1 MTHRA
6 VEKYRTRY
14 AEPESRLLDSV
25 KQTWSQVA
33 VVPACREAEGL
44 FATLRSLDR
53 ASAKRGQRALIV
65 LVINARE
72 NATAETLA
80 VNHRTLQTLWEQ
92 ADTLAEGMTL
102 HAQSSSDV
110 WVVDRT
116 SQGRRFPND
125 QGVGLARK
133 IGCDLALD
141 LWAQGALSTD
151 WIRTTDADATV
162 PDDYFESGAGA
173 DASTLI
179 APFHHTLAGDESFQ
193 EAIALYDIWLRYYV
207 LALGWA
213 GSPYAF
219 QTVGSTM
226 AMRPESYAQVRGF
239 PRKKAAEDFY
249 LLNKLAKVGRVH
261 RHEGVPIHLHG
272 RPSDRV
278 PFGTGA
284 GVTKIHES
292 MADQSLFQIYDPRVF
307 GRLRTWLQA
316 MNAFAEHGHMDR
328 VRSSLED
335 EGWEAKSLS
344 ALESLGGFGILQEAA
359 ENTRSVSA
367 CRRRLHTAFDGFRT
381 LRLVHE
387 LRDELWPNRPWQDA
401 LHSAPFLADS
411 PIDFA
416 TPAVAVYGPLA
427 TLEYQREG
435 AWCVG
440 LGSD

>member
-14 AEPESRLLDSV
+14 AEPESRLLGSV
-25 KQTWSQVA
+25 SRNWTEVA
-33 VVPACREAEGL
+33 VIPACREADGL
-44 FATLRSLDR
+44 FAALRSLDK
-53 ASAKRGQRALIV
+53 ASAKTGQRALIV

-80 VNHRTLQTLWEQ
+80 VNQQTLHALCEQ
-92 ADTLAEGMTL
+92 GVTLAEGMTL
-102 HAQSSSDV
+102 QAQSNSDV

-116 SQGRRFPND
+116 SEGRRFPND

-133 IGCDLALD
+133 IGCDLALE
-141 LWAQGALSTD
+141 LWAQGALSTE

-162 PDDYFESGAGA
+162 PDDYFESRAGA

-179 APFHHTLAGDESFQ
+179 APFHHTLVGDESFQ

-213 GSPYAF
+213 RSPFAF

-261 RHEGVPIHLHG
+261 RHEGAPIHLHG

-292 MADQSLFQIYDPRVF
+292 MADESLFQLYDPRVF
-307 GRLRTWLQA
+307 ERLRTWLQA
-316 MNAFAEHGHMDR
+316 MNAFAEHGRMDR
-328 VRSSLED
+328 VRTQLAD
-335 EGWEAKSLS
+335 EGWEEQSLS

-359 ENTRSVSA
+359 DNTRSTSA
-367 CRRRLHTAFDGFRT
+367 CRRRLHTAFDAFRT

-387 LRDELWPNRPWQDA
+387 LRDGLWPNVPWQDA
-401 LHSAPFLADS
+401 LHAAPFLADS
-411 PIDFA
+411 PIDFGA
-416 TPAVAVYGPLA
+416 PAAVVYGTLA

-435 AWCVG
+435 AWSVG